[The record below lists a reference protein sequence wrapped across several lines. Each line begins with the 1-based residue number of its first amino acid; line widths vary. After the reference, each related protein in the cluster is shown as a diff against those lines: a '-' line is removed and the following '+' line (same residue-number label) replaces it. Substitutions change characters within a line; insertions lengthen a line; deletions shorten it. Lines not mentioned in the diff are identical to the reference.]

1 MTIRALVCC
10 RMRHEDHAMKD
21 KKRIEILLKFIKK
34 NYDKNPDLQRLI
46 KSSMVEI
53 CAEEGMSLQQVFF
66 VLVFFAVAFI
76 VMVIQTKGL
85 KT

>member
-10 RMRHEDHAMKD
+10 RTRHEDHAMKD

-34 NYDKNPDLQRLI
+34 VYDKNPDLQRLI

-53 CAEEGMSLQQVFF
+53 CAEEGTSLQQVFF